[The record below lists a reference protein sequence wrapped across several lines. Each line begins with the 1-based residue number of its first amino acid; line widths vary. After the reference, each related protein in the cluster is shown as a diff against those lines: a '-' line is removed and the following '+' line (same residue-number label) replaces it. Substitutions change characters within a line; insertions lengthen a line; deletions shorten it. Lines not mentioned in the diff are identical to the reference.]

1 VEEDRGARN
10 VCERETT
17 IPDKSAF
24 SASTRPRR
32 VKRRTFP
39 SRRFLRAG
47 LACGR
52 ASPLARASDVHVP
65 SPGWWFM
72 VAQGVQNQEATSGGI
87 IGQPVAVR

>member
-1 VEEDRGARN
+1 VRRGEWIRYVTEDMDEDALVEEDRGARN

-32 VKRRTFP
+32 VKRRTFR
-39 SRRFLRAG
+39 SRRYSRAG

-52 ASPLARASDVHVP
+52 ASPLARASCLHVP
-65 SPGWWFM
+65 SPG
-72 VAQGVQNQEATSGGI
+72 
-87 IGQPVAVR
+87 